1 MSYFNLQSLLYISCN
16 ILFSNCLSGHTIST
30 YQMNMI
36 CGKPHASGCK
46 WHSLLHTVRSTERC
60 YLTMVP
66 NPTYILMNVICGK
79 PLSHHGTQTLLPLL
93 CRQVNAN
100 DTRLYAWV
108 SQLINDP
115 FEATG
120 SFFWTWYTL
129 KTHWRPT
136 KNKLKK
142 MYISLY
148 QWKSS
153 SSKYICAMYIFSLTI
168 TSVQQFSSI

>member
-1 MSYFNLQSLLYISCN
+1 MHKGKCHCIFQFAIPFVYFMQHIIFNLPVRS
-16 ILFSNCLSGHTIST
+16 HHK

-120 SFFWTWYTL
+120 SFFWT
-129 KTHWRPT
+129 
-136 KNKLKK
+136 
-142 MYISLY
+142 
-148 QWKSS
+148 
-153 SSKYICAMYIFSLTI
+153 
-168 TSVQQFSSI
+168 

>member
-1 MSYFNLQSLLYISCN
+1 MHKGKCHCIFQFAIPFVYFMQHIIFN
-16 ILFSNCLSGHTIST
+16 TIST
-30 YQMNMI
+30 YQKNMI
-36 CGKPHASGCK
+36 CGKPFSH
-46 WHSLLHTVRSTERC
+46 HMVRSTERC

-129 KTHWRPT
+129 KTLWR
-136 KNKLKK
+136 
-142 MYISLY
+142 
-148 QWKSS
+148 
-153 SSKYICAMYIFSLTI
+153 LTI
-168 TSVQQFSSI
+168 NNFYLKFAF